1 MKTWYCGFIGFL
13 IKNAHLPSYNTMSL
27 MFNAFIASSLC
38 PYNKHNGTANFFD
51 KSFKVK
57 LYSKLLRQS
66 RTISGCHTANF
77 HNPKDITLSIMRADV
92 RVYLTVPTDEYAT
105 PD

>member
-1 MKTWYCGFIGFL
+1 MGDCSHDASFPIWKIFWEHNRRLMKTWYCGFIGFL

-57 LYSKLLRQS
+57 LYSKLLR
-66 RTISGCHTANF
+66 
-77 HNPKDITLSIMRADV
+77 
-92 RVYLTVPTDEYAT
+92 
-105 PD
+105 

>member
-1 MKTWYCGFIGFL
+1 MTVVMMQVFLFERYSENTIGDWWKHGIVVFIGFL

-57 LYSKLLRQS
+57 LYSKLLR
-66 RTISGCHTANF
+66 
-77 HNPKDITLSIMRADV
+77 
-92 RVYLTVPTDEYAT
+92 
-105 PD
+105 

>member
-57 LYSKLLRQS
+57 LYSKLLSQGQYQGVILQ
-66 RTISGCHTANF
+66 ISILQRISHC
-77 HNPKDITLSIMRADV
+77 P
-92 RVYLTVPTDEYAT
+92 
-105 PD
+105 

>member
-13 IKNAHLPSYNTMSL
+13 IKNAYLPSYNTMSL

-38 PYNKHNGTANFFD
+38 PYNKHNGTAIFFD

-57 LYSKLLRQS
+57 LYSKLL
-66 RTISGCHTANF
+66 CHTANF
-77 HNPKDITLSIMRADV
+77 HTPKDITLSIMRADV
-92 RVYLTVPTDEYAT
+92 RAYLTVPTDEYAT